1 MYKSDLLL
9 AVGWKADGS
18 EARLMRPK
26 ITLNRRQVKNLWEVL
41 GRERRLWRR
50 DGTLEKTCKKN
61 RLTRTTF

>member
-18 EARLMRPK
+18 EARLMHSK
-26 ITLNRRQVKNLWEVL
+26 ITPNRRQVKNLWEVL
-41 GRERRLWRR
+41 GRERRLRKR
-50 DGTLEKTCKKN
+50 DGTLEEMCKKN